1 MGPAAGLLCEP
12 VAEICYFKFYLYMS
26 QKVMLSALGMLL
38 LVGGASC
45 SKKLG
50 QFKSEYFTLNPEPL
64 EVQGRNVPAT
74 VAASIPAK
82 FMQKNAQVQ
91 VTPVLVYATGETPS
105 APYVIQ
111 GENVRANGTVVN
123 YLNGGSV
130 MIPFNVV
137 YSPAMAQSVLYLD
150 FAVNQNGKQYSLPR
164 VKVGTGVVATATLA
178 SAATV
183 TPATAR
189 DAFQRVINE
198 KYSAD
203 IHFLINQANVR
214 SSELTGQQY
223 MDLGERL
230 RQAAADSTRVI
241 EGIAVSSYASPEGS
255 YDFNKALAERREQS
269 TNATVRG
276 QLTKDKISE
285 FGELTSNFTP
295 EDWEGFRTLVEQSNI
310 QDKNLILDVLSMQTD
325 PELRE
330 KEIRNLSG
338 VFDEL
343 ADQILPQLRYS
354 RVQASINVIGKSD
367 QQLVDYFNN
376 RPGEL
381 TADEVLYIATLTG
394 DNYKKMEVYNKA
406 CELFPNDYR
415 AFNNLGL
422 TQYVAGDYDGAL
434 ANFEHA
440 LRLNPQARE
449 PEMNKGLV
457 QMLRGQDSAAL
468 QSLGLATGVPEAGEA
483 MGVYYLQQGNVASA
497 VNAFGD
503 SKSNN
508 AALARILNKDY
519 AGARDILSAIGTP
532 DATTYYL
539 TAVLGART
547 GNESMVIS
555 NLRQAVRLDPSLLER
570 AKNDLEFSRYS
581 LSLL

>member
-1 MGPAAGLLCEP
+1 MLTA
-12 VAEICYFKFYLYMS
+12 
-26 QKVMLSALGMLL
+26 LSALVLM
-38 LVGGASC
+38 GGASC

-74 VAASIPAK
+74 VAAAIPAK

-105 APYVIQ
+105 APYLIQ

-123 YLNGGSV
+123 YQQGGSV
-130 MIPFNVV
+130 MIPFNVA
-137 YSPAMAQSVLYLD
+137 YSPAMAQSTLYLD
-150 FAVNQNGKQYSLPR
+150 FAVDQNGKKYTLPR
-164 VKVGTGVVATATLA
+164 VKIGNGVVATATLA
-178 SAATV
+178 DPATV

-189 DAFQRVINE
+189 DAFQRIINE

-214 SSELTGQQY
+214 GSELTSKGY
-223 MDLGERL
+223 TDLGSRL
-230 RQAAADSTRVI
+230 REAAKDSTRVI
-241 EGIAVSSYASPEGS
+241 EGISVSSYASPEGS

-269 TNATVRG
+269 TNATVRS
-276 QLTKDKISE
+276 QLSKDKIAE

-295 EDWEGFRTLVEQSNI
+295 EDWEGFRTLVQQSNI
-310 QDKNLILDVLSMQTD
+310 QDKALILDVLSMQSD

-367 QQLVDYFNN
+367 EQLVDYFNN
-376 RPGEL
+376 RPQEL
-381 TADEVLYIATLTG
+381 TADEILYIATLTG
-394 DNYKKMEVYNKA
+394 DNNKKMDVYNKA
-406 CELFPNDYR
+406 CEIYPQDYR

-422 TQYVAGDYDGAL
+422 TQYVAGDYEGAL
-434 ANFEHA
+434 ANFDHA

-449 PEMNKGLV
+449 PEMNRGLI
-457 QMLRGQDSAAL
+457 QMLRGEDSAAQ
-468 QSLGLATGVPEAGEA
+468 QSLGMATGVPEAGEA
-483 MGVYYLQQGNVASA
+483 MGVYYLQQGNVQAA

-503 SKSNN
+503 SRSNN

-519 AGARDILSAIGTP
+519 AGARDILSSIGTP

-547 GNESMVIS
+547 GNEGMVLS
-555 NLRQAVRLDPSLLER
+555 NLRQAVRLNPSMLDR

-581 LSLL
+581 LSML

>member
-1 MGPAAGLLCEP
+1 
-12 VAEICYFKFYLYMS
+12 MS
-26 QKVMLSALGMLL
+26 QKIMLTALSALVLM
-38 LVGGASC
+38 GGASC

-74 VAASIPAK
+74 VAAAIPAK

-105 APYVIQ
+105 APYLIQ

-123 YLNGGSV
+123 YQQGGSV
-130 MIPFNVV
+130 MIPFNVA
-137 YSPAMAQSVLYLD
+137 YSPAMAQSTLYLD
-150 FAVNQNGKQYSLPR
+150 FAVDQNGKKYTLPR
-164 VKVGTGVVATATLA
+164 VKIGNGVVATATLA
-178 SAATV
+178 DPATV

-189 DAFQRVINE
+189 DAFQRIINE

-214 SSELTGQQY
+214 GSELTSKGY
-223 MDLGERL
+223 TDLGSRL
-230 RQAAADSTRVI
+230 REAAKDSTRVI
-241 EGIAVSSYASPEGS
+241 EGISVSSYASPEGS

-269 TNATVRG
+269 TNATVRS
-276 QLTKDKISE
+276 QLSKDKIAE

-295 EDWEGFRTLVEQSNI
+295 EDWEGFRTLVQQSNI
-310 QDKNLILDVLSMQTD
+310 QDKALILDVLSMQSD

-367 QQLVDYFNN
+367 EQLVDYFNN
-376 RPGEL
+376 RPQEL
-381 TADEVLYIATLTG
+381 TADEILYIATLTG
-394 DNYKKMEVYNKA
+394 DNNKKMEVYNKA
-406 CELFPNDYR
+406 CEIYPQDYR

-422 TQYVAGDYDGAL
+422 TQYVAGDYEGAL
-434 ANFEHA
+434 ANFDHA

-449 PEMNKGLV
+449 PEMNRGLI
-457 QMLRGQDSAAL
+457 QMLRGEDSAAQ
-468 QSLGLATGVPEAGEA
+468 QSLGMATGVPEAGEA
-483 MGVYYLQQGNVASA
+483 MGVYYLQQGNVQAA

-503 SKSNN
+503 SRSNN

-519 AGARDILSAIGTP
+519 AGARDILSSIGTP

-547 GNESMVIS
+547 
-555 NLRQAVRLDPSLLER
+555 
-570 AKNDLEFSRYS
+570 
-581 LSLL
+581 

>member
-1 MGPAAGLLCEP
+1 
-12 VAEICYFKFYLYMS
+12 MS
-26 QKVMLSALGMLL
+26 QKIMLTALSALVLM
-38 LVGGASC
+38 GGASC

-74 VAASIPAK
+74 VAAAIPAK

-105 APYVIQ
+105 APYLIQ

-123 YLNGGSV
+123 YQQGGSV
-130 MIPFNVV
+130 MIPFNVA
-137 YSPAMAQSVLYLD
+137 YSPAMAQSTLYLD
-150 FAVNQNGKQYSLPR
+150 FAVDQNGKKYTLPR
-164 VKVGTGVVATATLA
+164 VKIGNGVVATATLA
-178 SAATV
+178 DPATV

-189 DAFQRVINE
+189 DAFQRIINE

-214 SSELTGQQY
+214 GSELTSKGY
-223 MDLGERL
+223 TDLGSRL
-230 RQAAADSTRVI
+230 REAAKDSTRVI
-241 EGIAVSSYASPEGS
+241 EGISVSSYASPEGS

-269 TNATVRG
+269 TNATVRS
-276 QLTKDKISE
+276 QLSKDKIAE

-295 EDWEGFRTLVEQSNI
+295 EDWEGFRTLVQQSNI
-310 QDKNLILDVLSMQTD
+310 QDKALILDVLSMQSD

-367 QQLVDYFNN
+367 EQLVDYFNN
-376 RPGEL
+376 RPQEL
-381 TADEVLYIATLTG
+381 TADEILYIATLTG
-394 DNYKKMEVYNKA
+394 DNNKKMEVYNKA
-406 CELFPNDYR
+406 CEIYPQDYR

-422 TQYVAGDYDGAL
+422 TQYVAGDYEGAL
-434 ANFEHA
+434 ANFDHA

-449 PEMNKGLV
+449 PEMNRGLI
-457 QMLRGQDSAAL
+457 QMLRGEDSAAQ
-468 QSLGLATGVPEAGEA
+468 QSLGMATGVPEAGEA
-483 MGVYYLQQGNVASA
+483 MGVYYLQQGNVQAA

-503 SKSNN
+503 SRSNN

-519 AGARDILSAIGTP
+519 AGARDILSSIGTP

-547 GNESMVIS
+547 GNEGMVLS
-555 NLRQAVRLDPSLLER
+555 NLRQAVRLNPSMLDR

-581 LSLL
+581 LSML

>member
-1 MGPAAGLLCEP
+1 
-12 VAEICYFKFYLYMS
+12 MS
-26 QKVMLSALGMLL
+26 QKIMLTALSALVLM
-38 LVGGASC
+38 GGASC

-74 VAASIPAK
+74 VAAAIPAK

-105 APYVIQ
+105 APYLIQ

-123 YLNGGSV
+123 YQQGGSV
-130 MIPFNVV
+130 MIPFNVA
-137 YSPAMAQSVLYLD
+137 YSPAMAQSTLYLD
-150 FAVNQNGKQYSLPR
+150 FAVDQNGKKYTLPR
-164 VKVGTGVVATATLA
+164 VKIGNGVVATATLA
-178 SAATV
+178 DPATV

-189 DAFQRVINE
+189 DAFQRIINE

-214 SSELTGQQY
+214 GSELTSKGY
-223 MDLGERL
+223 TDLGSRL
-230 RQAAADSTRVI
+230 REAAKDSTRVI
-241 EGIAVSSYASPEGS
+241 EGISVSSYASPEGS

-269 TNATVRG
+269 TNATVRS
-276 QLTKDKISE
+276 QLSKDKIAE

-295 EDWEGFRTLVEQSNI
+295 EDWEGFRTLVQQSNI
-310 QDKNLILDVLSMQTD
+310 QDKALILDVLSMQSD

-367 QQLVDYFNN
+367 EQLVDYFNN
-376 RPGEL
+376 RPQEL
-381 TADEVLYIATLTG
+381 TADEILYIATLTG
-394 DNYKKMEVYNKA
+394 DNNKKMDVYNKA
-406 CELFPNDYR
+406 CEIYPQDYR

-422 TQYVAGDYDGAL
+422 TQYVAGDYEGAL
-434 ANFEHA
+434 ANFDHA

-449 PEMNKGLV
+449 PEMNRGLI
-457 QMLRGQDSAAL
+457 QMLRGEDSAAQ
-468 QSLGLATGVPEAGEA
+468 QSLGMATGVPEAGEA
-483 MGVYYLQQGNVASA
+483 MGVYYLQQGNVQAA

-503 SKSNN
+503 SRSNN

-519 AGARDILSAIGTP
+519 AGARDILSSIGTP

-547 GNESMVIS
+547 GNEGMVLS
-555 NLRQAVRLDPSLLER
+555 NLRQAVRLNPSMLDR

-581 LSLL
+581 LSML